1 MKQTK
6 TLWNCRGAVSRLIV
20 TMYTAKRPRSK
31 SKADLSKDLNEACSA
46 TKTAQRTG
54 HEEPSAKR
62 FVPTPAAVMT
72 VTPLVFVLTML
83 SVMGYWKQLPNVP
96 ETAKAF
102 VDVQQVTQGF
112 APPPP
117 TLPRKVP
124 LHVKGPVDAACRAA
138 KAAWLFEAKRA
149 DLRGEEV
156 SLVRLNNA
164 YKIGKQWYARQLDN
178 PEVCLPLRPSPMT
191 TTEAYALS

>member
-1 MKQTK
+1 
-6 TLWNCRGAVSRLIV
+6 
-20 TMYTAKRPRSK
+20 MYTAKRPRCK

-54 HEEPSAKR
+54 HGEPSAKR

-83 SVMGYWKQLPNVP
+83 SVMSFWKQLPNMP

-102 VDVQQVTQGF
+102 VDVQQATQGF

-117 TLPRKVP
+117 MLPGKVP
-124 LHVKGPVDAACRAA
+124 SHVKGPVDLACRAV
-138 KAAWLFEAKRA
+138 KVAWLLEAKRA

-156 SLVRLNNA
+156 SLVRLNDA
-164 YKIGKQWYARQLDN
+164 YRRGRQWYARHADN
-178 PEVCLPLRPSPMT
+178 PEVCLPHCTLTSGCH
-191 TTEAYALS
+191 

>member
-1 MKQTK
+1 
-6 TLWNCRGAVSRLIV
+6 
-20 TMYTAKRPRSK
+20 MYTAKRPRSK
-31 SKADLSKDLNEACSA
+31 SKADLSKHLNAACSA

-62 FVPTPAAVMT
+62 FVPTPSAVMT
-72 VTPLVFVLTML
+72 TTPLVFVLTML
-83 SVMGYWKQLPNVP
+83 SVMGFWKQMPNLP

-124 LHVKGPVDAACRAA
+124 VHVKGPVDLACRAV
-138 KAAWLFEAKRA
+138 KVAWLLETKRA
-149 DLRGEEV
+149 DLTGEEV
-156 SLVRLNNA
+156 CDERLNKC
-164 YKIGKQWYARQLDN
+164 YKRGREWFARHATQ
-178 PEVCLPLRPSPMT
+178 PQVCSPHYSLTFGLPRSMHPLMS
-191 TTEAYALS
+191 YF